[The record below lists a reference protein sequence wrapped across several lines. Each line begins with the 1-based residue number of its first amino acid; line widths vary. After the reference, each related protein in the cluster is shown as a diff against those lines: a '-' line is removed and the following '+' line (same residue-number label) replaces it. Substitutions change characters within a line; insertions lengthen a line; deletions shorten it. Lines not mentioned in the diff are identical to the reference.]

1 MVDSL
6 SNTDHISIEVN
17 DLGGVSSP
25 YSNPS
30 PPTPDDFETQSH
42 KGLNYRR
49 ISYQAVLERVN
60 SMYDVDIARRYS
72 SAIDALASF
81 VKGMKHM
88 HIESQELVSR
98 QLQIL
103 MIPALIASAVQPI
116 LIQADSIQ
124 CTERGKIIVGTLAG
138 LVTCLIGVV
147 SMRRLDARSE
157 AYRTAAHQYD
167 KLQSVLEFQSGQVLL
182 FSDPALGKNGV
193 SRELRKGVI
202 DVQSL
207 DKVNSLSDEEIGGV
221 EKTAV
226 QNQLAERLL
235 AMRKERTEAER
246 LLTAKMKALVAEVE
260 SKISDIKDG
269 NQFPLPQDV
278 LARYPVIA
286 NTNVFAIIK
295 NIDDIRTKT
304 VTDLTYVTNQL
315 RYLKASGEIDAGKA
329 CVHEAYKRRGEL
341 IDTIIYLNSAYSI
354 VDSIFSDERKAS
366 HNARRVPFLCL
377 PCTKKRVPSAT
388 ASEATA
394 LMRLITRPRL
404 GPRTSSNYATHLNR

>member
-1 MVDSL
+1 MVDSVIN
-6 SNTDHISIEVN
+6 SDHISIEVN

-30 PPTPDDFETQSH
+30 PLTPDDFETQSH
-42 KGLNYRR
+42 KGINYRR

-81 VKGMKHM
+81 VKGMKDM
-88 HIESQELVSR
+88 HSESQELVSR

-124 CTERGKIIVGTLAG
+124 CTESGKIIVGTLAG

-207 DKVNSLSDEEIGGV
+207 DKVNSLSDEEIGGA

-235 AMRKERTEAER
+235 AMRKERAEAER
-246 LLTAKMKALVAEVE
+246 RLTAKMKALVEEVE

-269 NQFPLPQDV
+269 NQFPLPQEV

-315 RYLKASGEIDAGKA
+315 RYLKASE
-329 CVHEAYKRRGEL
+329 RRAEL

-354 VDSIFSDERKAS
+354 VDSIFSEERKAS
-366 HNARRVPFLCL
+366 HKARRLRYICL
-377 PCTKKRVPSAT
+377 PCTKKTST
-388 ASEATA
+388 APIHEATV

-404 GPRTSSNYATHLNR
+404 GPRTSSNYATHLNF